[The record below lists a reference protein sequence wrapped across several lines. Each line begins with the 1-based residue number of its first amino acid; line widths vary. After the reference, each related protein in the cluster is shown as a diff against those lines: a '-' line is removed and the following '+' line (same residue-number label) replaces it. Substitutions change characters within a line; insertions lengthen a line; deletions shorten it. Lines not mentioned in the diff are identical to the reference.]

1 MITQQEFEHLI
12 PDKGIRD
19 YITTGID
26 EDNLLSDVLDFVP
39 LYQNIINLAFI
50 YAFSCYLD
58 LKNNSRSGQTVNLDE
73 ARKKG
78 NANSQRV
85 LRTMQHIYSRYPLSS
100 ELMQF
105 VLSDIYYD
113 FIQGEG
119 TCLGQ
124 FFPDCVA
131 SGACGGDPLCR

>member
-1 MITQQEFEHLI
+1 MIRLEEFESLI

-19 YITTGID
+19 YITCGLD
-26 EDNLLSDVLDFVP
+26 EDNLLSEVANFVP
-39 LYQNIINLAFI
+39 IYHNIINLAFT

-58 LKNNSRSGQTVNLDE
+58 LKNNSGDGSKLNIELCN
-73 ARKKG
+73 KKS

-85 LRTMQHIYSRYPLSS
+85 IRTMNHIYSRYPLSS

-113 FIQGEG
+113 FIQG
-119 TCLGQ
+119 
-124 FFPDCVA
+124 
-131 SGACGGDPLCR
+131 